1 MGSDKDKKKKKSKD
15 KKNRKR
21 SSSSSSR
28 ERVPSPGT
36 EFYSRLDEQK
46 KKIHE
51 ERYEELRA
59 FAIQNE
65 RERLRFIAEDAQEA
79 EWDLKYLRHE
89 CFKYCYPPNFPN

>member
-1 MGSDKDKKKKKSKD
+1 MGSDKEKKKKKSKD

-36 EFYSRLDEQK
+36 V
-46 KKIHE
+46 E
-51 ERYEELRA
+51 ENRRNEVNKRINEEHYEELRA

-79 EWDLKYLRHE
+79 EWDIKELRHE
-89 CFKYCYPPNFPN
+89 CIKYCYPPNFPT